1 MSRSIKKINEK
12 ILSLKKLFFF
22 FFKLIGLQKLQIKV
36 SVLFQRDLLVS
47 FPTDDEVIKS

>member
-12 ILSLKKLFFF
+12 ILSLKKLFF